1 MTTDEQTH
9 VASESDAESQRAS
22 TAANATP
29 SEEGDATSHLRD
41 STAPIGLIAG
51 NGRLPFLFA
60 LAARELGHKVIAL
73 ALRGEADETLR
84 SCVDELHWISV
95 GQPMKSVDILKKRG
109 ASELVFAG
117 GVGKLNL
124 LKHTRFDFSALKLL
138 ASVRSFNDDTLL
150 RAIAGFYESHGIKV
164 CAPTDILAELVA
176 PEGMLTRQALS
187 ESQERDVRLGIEVA
201 EVLGKADVGQTV
213 VVKDGSVIAVEAI
226 EGTDAC
232 IQRAASLA
240 GPGIVVVKRCKPI
253 QDKRFDLPTIGPRTI
268 AELARVKGAVLAIEA
283 GKTIVIDAAEVV
295 QSAEKAHIAV
305 VARP

>member
-1 MTTDEQTH
+1 MTTDDPKTE
-9 VASESDAESQRAS
+9 APGAEPSQEGVPETPRS
-22 TAANATP
+22 AAEAG
-29 SEEGDATSHLRD
+29 SAAAHLRD
-41 STAPIGLIAG
+41 STVPLGLIAG

-73 ALRGEADETLR
+73 ALRGEADETLS

-95 GQPMKSVDILKKRG
+95 GQPAKSVEILKKRG
-109 ASELVFAG
+109 VRELIFAG
-117 GVGKLNL
+117 GVGKLNI

-138 ASVRSFNDDTLL
+138 ASVRSLNDDTLL
-150 RAIAGFYESHGIKV
+150 RAIAGFYEAHGIEV
-164 CAPTDILAELVA
+164 SAPTDILAELVA
-176 PEGMLTRQALS
+176 PEGMLTQKALS
-187 ESQERDVRLGIEVA
+187 AQQERDVALGIEVA

-232 IQRAASLA
+232 IQRAAALA

-268 AELARVKGAVLAIEA
+268 AEIAKVEGAVLAIEA
-283 GKTIVIDAAEVV
+283 GKTIVIDAPQVV
-295 QSAEKAHIAV
+295 RNAEKAHIAV

>member
-9 VASESDAESQRAS
+9 AATESDADRQRAA
-22 TAANATP
+22 TATNATP
-29 SEEGDATSHLRD
+29 SDTGDATSHLRD

-95 GQPMKSVDILKKRG
+95 GQPMKSVEILKKRG

-138 ASVRSFNDDTLL
+138 ASVRSLNDDTLL

-176 PEGMLTRQALS
+176 PEGMLTGQALS
-187 ESQERDVRLGIEVA
+187 EGQERDVQLGIEVA

-232 IQRAASLA
+232 IQRAATLA

-283 GKTIVIDAAEVV
+283 GKTIVIDATEVV

>member
-9 VASESDAESQRAS
+9 AATESDADRQRAA
-22 TAANATP
+22 TATNATP
-29 SEEGDATSHLRD
+29 SDTGDATSHLRD

-95 GQPMKSVDILKKRG
+95 GQPMKSVEILKKRG

-138 ASVRSFNDDTLL
+138 ASVRSLNDDTLL

-187 ESQERDVRLGIEVA
+187 ESQERDVQLGIEVA

-232 IQRAASLA
+232 IQRAATLA

-268 AELARVKGAVLAIEA
+268 AEIARVKGAVLAIEA
-283 GKTIVIDAAEVV
+283 GKTIVIDAAKVV